1 MADLTSKLADSI
13 KKSMSGFGAGI
24 KGSFMSANP
33 AGFGLAMKGIQ
44 SAMSRQM
51 TMQTRDFAQ
60 RQQDRQFAEEKAN
73 EQNKITSDMLGTL
86 HSIDGTL
93 KKILGSLTSGGD
105 GDDRALAKKAKS
117 LMDDPNKKTMGQIAA
132 GVAAASVY
140 KAAKQWA
147 NFFKGLIDSIKGLIN
162 GLKNIF
168 SGEGALANL
177 IKKLKD
183 LFSEEGALGS
193 LFKKFKD
200 LFAEEGAL
208 GSLFKKFKN
217 LFAEEGALG
226 SLFKKFKD
234 LFAEEGA
241 LGSVFKKFKD
251 LFAEEGALGSVFKKF
266 KDLFAEEGA
275 FGSIIKKFKDL
286 FSEESALGKGIQ
298 KLKALF
304 AEEGALGSV
313 IKKFKDLFAEE
324 GVFGKMIKG
333 FSDLF
338 TEEGALGKGIQKL
351 KALFAEEG
359 VFGKIIKGF
368 SELFTETGF
377 FGKAIQ
383 NFKNLFSAEGYLG
396 KLFTKIG
403 TLAGDAVSLLKG
415 VGPLAEKFPILAK
428 FFKGAFSVF
437 QNTLGKIPG
446 LNVIFFAIDGLFAA
460 FDTEQIRKDL
470 GVQEVTLKERVAAFF
485 GGGAGGFI
493 GGIIDASLWLVD
505 KIFGTTFAEKST
517 KEGGSG
523 TYAEKFTT
531 FLTKVVNEYF
541 TYFSTVVMTYV
552 NLIKG
557 IFTGNFDDFK
567 KSADDLMLIY
577 QDWAVIVLNAFGEL
591 GVGIYNMFGRFSNWV
606 GNKLKSSETIATIY
620 DSVSG
625 AITTIQNAVGKLFYD
640 LGSIVQDAMYSAKSK
655 MAELSE
661 KYLGIK
667 INVDKPADRAAY
679 VEYKAQK
686 FKENYKQTEYV
697 DKKYTPIK
705 NVAGEIRAARQA
717 EKNTA
722 YDVKKAADDK
732 VAAAK
737 NKVDKVDTSSGAFA
751 GGSDSPDYSGQLS
764 NLTSQQTAIAEKIY
778 SGFINAG
785 FSEVQAQ
792 AAVVNAY
799 AESRLNPNASNISAK
814 EASFGLFQLNTK
826 GGVGKG
832 YSPEYL
838 KNVDNN
844 IALIIKEA
852 QGSAG
857 EQFRAANTL
866 GGATSAFAQYVER
879 PANAYQTG
887 QNRAA
892 MATNSASVLTQ
903 FGKGSQPSIAGT
915 AGNVSSNSIV
925 NSPTDAPLGTAADPV
940 IVAEGATDLTQKV
953 EQDKVDAAIKKQPVL
968 SQAQLDEMKAQQ
980 LYREKMDAE
989 NKKYQTERDNLEKQ
1003 FRATLENNIKGQL
1016 TAAIPMGA
1024 TGAAATTNAGGNIA
1038 NKFLSAPME
1047 SLANKLFGKQT
1058 GKGVGAIFTQLAG
1071 SYGNQLISN
1080 VLAPALGMEGGQ
1092 LNRAFNNFASG
1103 NTGMGWS
1110 DLMYGMTGIPTDL
1123 RSALGYETGIDNFS
1137 KGLAQITATPFSP
1150 LFNMGSGGASEAEIA
1165 ATNAG
1170 QIGLNA
1176 AKQKGQIEL
1185 LAAGEAGKSLIA
1197 DVGVAGK
1204 NLVSTVN
1211 NASPYG
1217 SGAASIGSMFGK
1229 LLGGGTQTGGGGYIE
1244 TLNPDTNQW
1253 DAVYAN
1259 QSSGGGDL
1267 GFFGNLGNML
1277 TGGRRGAAG
1286 SIAAGTN
1293 FVSTLGGNFI
1303 GNKLGVKTN
1312 SFGGVLA
1319 QTGINATLRS
1329 LLTTGGPGVME
1340 TLAGLAPG
1348 AFIGKGIANLG
1359 VMVGSSSLGAFGAGM
1374 QGTAGVNG
1382 FQNVANWMS
1391 DPASFTGGTG
1401 GELAGQLGS
1410 VAGVVGNAFAGKAI
1424 TDALSGGYKT
1434 DANGLVNAA
1443 VMIAS
1448 AFPVVGPLIAGVV
1461 GAAVNRMFGH
1471 GAAKLQGIGIQG
1483 TVGASTA
1490 AGGSGTSLE
1499 GYKNM
1504 REAGGTYT
1512 SDRDTKSTFGIPT
1525 DVADALMKDVDANL
1539 AAMKKTTTLLGLTS
1553 SKSFA
1558 DFTQSISLDFKDK
1571 TAEEQQ
1577 KMLTDTLATF
1587 NNGML
1592 NSVFP
1597 MFAAF
1602 AEAGEKPIDVMN
1614 RFAASTTAFDA
1625 SWKMLGYSPIFT
1637 PGYDPGTGTGM
1648 PGDSTFSYGTYN
1660 PALNLGTANIEALRA
1675 AAIAAKPAV
1684 AALYYTTR
1692 TVQTNIGATH
1702 QEGGGMYSSS
1712 RTVADAPLYA
1722 EVRDK
1727 LITNLEAD
1735 QGILAQFKDD
1745 VAKSF
1750 DPTGDSAKGLAIM
1763 AQSQQTYFS
1772 TYYSPEEQRKIAL
1785 QLSKEAIDKLAVDTG
1800 VADSSGI
1807 DETTRIQ
1814 DKLDAY
1820 RLKVE
1825 AAKDAML
1832 LDPTNAVKMKAYT
1845 DLVANSGVYAQNVKG
1860 IISLSKEGKKPTDI
1874 AAKNAGIQ
1882 SDLDALAAK
1891 EQSRGVGSVLSAEAL
1906 ASGTAF
1912 GVDSLGGWTGSPNL
1926 TVPLGGTGSSAIT
1939 AIPISGGTMSTGT
1952 LAKIAMSSG
1961 GDTSGTLFAPSS
1973 YVDNSSVSSTNIIGG
1988 GGDNVRDVAS
1998 HPILGSTERSVS
2010 STYGYQGN
2018 A

>member
-93 KKILGSLTSGGD
+93 KKILGSLTSGGG
-105 GDDRALAKKAKS
+105 GDDSERGAKKAKS
-117 LMDDPNKKTMGQIAA
+117 LIDPNKKTMGQIAA

-147 NFFKGLIDSIKGLIN
+147 NFFKGLIESIKGLIN

-168 SGEGALANL
+168 SGEGAIANL
-177 IKKLKD
+177 FKNIKN
-183 LFSEEGALGS
+183 LFS
-193 LFKKFKD
+193 
-200 LFAEEGAL
+200 EEGAL

-359 VFGKIIKGF
+359 VFGKMIKGF

-415 VGPLAEKFPILAK
+415 VGPLAEKFPMLGT
-428 FFKGAFSVF
+428 FFKGAFAIF
-437 QNTLGKIPG
+437 GRALKIIPG

-460 FDTEQIRKDL
+460 FDTEQIQKDL

-517 KEGGSG
+517 KEGGDG
-523 TYAEKFTT
+523 TYQEKFTT
-531 FLTKVVNEYF
+531 FLTKVVNEFF
-541 TYFSTVVMTYV
+541 TWFTTAISVPF

-577 QDWAVIVLNAFGEL
+577 QDWAIIVLNAFGEL
-591 GVGIYNMFGRFSNWV
+591 GVGIQNMFGRFTNWV

-625 AITTIQNAVGKLFYD
+625 AITAIQNSVGKLFYD
-640 LGSIVQDAMYSAKSK
+640 LGSIVQDAMYSSKMK

-667 INVDKPADRAAY
+667 INVDKPADRAPY

-717 EKNTA
+717 EKNAA

-737 NKVDKVDTSSGAFA
+737 NKVDTSSGAFA

-838 KNVDNN
+838 KDIDNN

-953 EQDKVDAAIKKQPVL
+953 EQDKVDAAIQKQPVL

-1277 TGGRRGAAG
+1277 TGGKKGAAG

-1293 FVSTLGGNFI
+1293 FISTLGGKFI
-1303 GNKLGVKTN
+1303 GNKLGLKTD

-1319 QTGINATLRS
+1319 QTGINTMLKS
-1329 LLTTGGPGVME
+1329 LMTTGGPGMME
-1340 TLAGLAPG
+1340 SLAGLAPG
-1348 AFIGKGIANLG
+1348 AMIGSGL
-1359 VMVGSSSLGAFGAGM
+1359 VSLGSSSMLL
-1374 QGTAGVNG
+1374 
-1382 FQNVANWMS
+1382 
-1391 DPASFTGGTG
+1391 GTG
-1401 GELAGQLGS
+1401 MGSNIAQFGSGMMGSAGTSAGANAMNWISNPTSMISEGSGALAGQLGA
-1410 VAGVVGNAFAGKAI
+1410 VAGAAGAALGGVAI
-1424 TDALSGGYKT
+1424 SHALSGGYKL
-1434 DANGLVNAA
+1434 DGGLATINDIA
-1443 VMIAS
+1443 VAIS
-1448 AFPVVGPLIAGVV
+1448 SVFGPLGMVISGVI

-1471 GAAKLQGIGIQG
+1471 GAAKLQGMGIQG

-1614 RFAASTTAFDA
+1614 RFAASTSAFDA

-1660 PALNLGTANIEALRA
+1660 PALNLGTANIDALRA

-1684 AALYYTTR
+1684 ADLYYTTR

-1727 LITNLEAD
+1727 LITNLNAD
-1735 QGILAQFKDD
+1735 QLILAQFKED

-1807 DETTRIQ
+1807 DETTKIQ

-1874 AAKNAGIQ
+1874 AAINAGIQ

-1912 GVDSLGGWTGSPNL
+1912 GVDSLGGYTVSPNL

-1939 AIPISGGTMSTGT
+1939 AIPISGGTISTGT

-1961 GDTSGTLFAPSS
+1961 GDTSGTLFAPST

-2010 STYGYQGN
+2010 STYGYKGN

>member
-93 KKILGSLTSGGD
+93 KKILVAVTSGGG
-105 GDDRALAKKAKS
+105 GDDSERGAKKLLKNAS
-117 LMDDPNKKTMGQIAA
+117 GGPTLGEVAA
-132 GVAAASVY
+132 GVLAASAY

-147 NFFKGLIDSIKGLIN
+147 DFFRGLINAIKGLVN
-162 GLKNIF
+162 GFKNLFSEEGAIANLFKNIK
-168 SGEGALANL
+168 N
-177 IKKLKD
+177 
-183 LFSEEGALGS
+183 LFSEEGALGNFIKKVKDLFAEEGALGR

-200 LFAEEGAL
+200 LFAEEGI
-208 GSLFKKFKN
+208 
-217 LFAEEGALG
+217 
-226 SLFKKFKD
+226 
-234 LFAEEGA
+234 
-241 LGSVFKKFKD
+241 
-251 LFAEEGALGSVFKKF
+251 
-266 KDLFAEEGA
+266 
-275 FGSIIKKFKDL
+275 FGGIIKKFKDL
-286 FSEESALGKGIQ
+286 FSEESALGKGLQKLKDLFKEEGIFGGIIKKFKDLFSEESALGRGIQ

-304 AEEGALGSV
+304 AEEGIFGGIINKLKG
-313 IKKFKDLFAEE
+313 IFAEE

-359 VFGKIIKGF
+359 VFGKMIKGVG
-368 SELFTETGF
+368 ELFTETGF

-396 KLFTKIG
+396 KLFTAIG
-403 TLAGDAVSLLKG
+403 TVVGDVKSLLTG
-415 VGPLAEKFPILAK
+415 VGPLAESFPAIAK
-428 FFKGAFSVF
+428 FFKSVSGVF
-437 QNTLGKIPG
+437 KFVLEKIPG
-446 LNVIFFAIDGLFAA
+446 LNLIIFAVEGLFSA
-460 FDTEQIRKDL
+460 FDTKQIQKDL
-470 GVQEVTLKERVAAFF
+470 GKQEIGIQERVAAFI
-485 GGGAGGFI
+485 GGGIGSFTGGLL
-493 GGIIDASLWLVD
+493 DAAAWLSD
-505 KIFGTTFAEKST
+505 KIFGSSLQAKSLA
-517 KEGGSG
+517 EGGEGNYQERAS
-523 TYAEKFTT
+523 KLFT
-531 FLTKVVNEYF
+531 K
-541 TYFSTVVMTYV
+541 
-552 NLIKG
+552 I
-557 IFTGNFDDFK
+557 FDDIYTVLGNTF
-567 KSADDLMLIY
+567 MLIGSLFSGDMTEFSARWSDMKLIFE
-577 QDWAVIVLNAFGEL
+577 DWSVTIQNFLGEL
-591 GVGIYNMFGRFSNWV
+591 GAGFINLWGRLGNWI
-606 GNKLKSSETIATIY
+606 GNKLKSSETIGIIY

-625 AITTIQNAVGKLFYD
+625 AITSIQNAVGKLFYD
-640 LGSIVQDAMYSAKSK
+640 LGGIVQDAMYSAKMK

-667 INVDKPADRAAY
+667 INVDKPADRAPY
-679 VEYKAQK
+679 VPYKAQK
-686 FKENYKQTEYV
+686 FSENYKQTEYV
-697 DKKYTPIK
+697 PITHTPIENTAAK
-705 NVAGEIRAARQA
+705 TRAAQQA
-717 EKNTA
+717 VKNTA

-826 GGVGKG
+826 GGVGSG

-838 KNVDNN
+838 KDVDNN

-857 EQFRAANTL
+857 KQFRAANTL

-892 MATNSASVLTQ
+892 MAKNSASVLTQ

-953 EQDKVDAAIKKQPVL
+953 EQDKVDAAIQKQPVL

-1103 NTGMGWS
+1103 NTGRGWS

-1217 SGAASIGSMFGK
+1217 SGDASIGSMFGK
-1229 LLGGGTQTGGGGYIE
+1229 LLGGGTQTGGGGYIKKF
-1244 TLNPDTNQW
+1244 NPDTNQW

-1259 QSSGGGDL
+1259 QSSDGGDL

-1277 TGGRRGAAG
+1277 TGGKKGAAG

-1340 TLAGLAPG
+1340 TLAGLNPA

-1359 VMVGSSSLGAFGAGM
+1359 GMVGSSSLGAFGTGM

-1382 FQNVANWMS
+1382 FQNVADWMS
-1391 DPASFTGGTG
+1391 NPASFTEGLG

-1410 VAGVVGNAFAGKAI
+1410 VAGVVGTAFAGKAI
-1424 TDALSGGYKT
+1424 TDALSGGYTT

-1443 VMIAS
+1443 VMVAS
-1448 AFPVVGPLIAGVV
+1448 QFPVIGPIVAGVV

-1614 RFAASTTAFDA
+1614 RFAASTSAFDA

-1660 PALNLGTANIEALRA
+1660 PALNLGTANIDALRA
-1675 AAIAAKPAV
+1675 AAIASNSAV
-1684 AALYYTTR
+1684 ADLYYTTR
-1692 TVQTNIGATH
+1692 TIQTNIGATH

-1727 LITNLEAD
+1727 LITNLNAD
-1735 QGILAQFKDD
+1735 QTILAKFKDD

-1750 DPTGDSAKGLAIM
+1750 DPTGDSAKGSAIM

-1807 DETTRIQ
+1807 DETTKIQ

-1874 AAKNAGIQ
+1874 AAINAGIQ

-1912 GVDSLGGWTGSPNL
+1912 GVDSLGGYTDSPNL

-1939 AIPISGGTMSTGT
+1939 AIPISGGTISTGT

-1961 GDTSGTLFAPSS
+1961 GDTSGTLFAAPT

>member
-93 KKILGSLTSGGD
+93 KKILGSLTSGGG
-105 GDDRALAKKAKS
+105 GDDPERGAKKLLKNAS
-117 LMDDPNKKTMGQIAA
+117 GKTTLGEVAA
-132 GVAAASVY
+132 GVLAASAY

-147 NFFKGLIDSIKGLIN
+147 DFFRGLINAIKGLVN
-162 GLKNIF
+162 GFKNLFSEEGAIANLFKNIK
-168 SGEGALANL
+168 N
-177 IKKLKD
+177 
-183 LFSEEGALGS
+183 LFSEEGALGNFIKKVKDLFAEEGALGR

-200 LFAEEGAL
+200 LFAEEGI
-208 GSLFKKFKN
+208 
-217 LFAEEGALG
+217 
-226 SLFKKFKD
+226 
-234 LFAEEGA
+234 
-241 LGSVFKKFKD
+241 
-251 LFAEEGALGSVFKKF
+251 
-266 KDLFAEEGA
+266 
-275 FGSIIKKFKDL
+275 FGGIIKKFKDL
-286 FSEESALGKGIQ
+286 FSEESALGKGLQ
-298 KLKALF
+298 KLKDLF
-304 AEEGALGSV
+304 KEEGIFGGI
-313 IKKFKDLFAEE
+313 IKKFKDLFSEE
-324 GVFGKMIKG
+324 
-333 FSDLF
+333 S
-338 TEEGALGKGIQKL
+338 ALGRGIQKL

-359 VFGKIIKGF
+359 IFGGIINKLKGIF
-368 SELFTETGF
+368 AEEGALSRGINSIKALFAEEGF
-377 FGKAIQ
+377 FGSAVKKFKDLFSEAGFFGSAIKK
-383 NFKNLFSAEGYLG
+383 FKDLFSAESSLG
-396 KLFTKIG
+396 KLFTAIG
-403 TLAGDAVSLLKG
+403 TVVGDVKSLLTG
-415 VGPLAEKFPILAK
+415 VGPLAESFPAIAK
-428 FFKGAFSVF
+428 FFKGVSGVF
-437 QNTLGKIPG
+437 KFVLEKIPG
-446 LNVIFFAIDGLFAA
+446 LNLIIFAVEGLFSA
-460 FDTEQIRKDL
+460 FDTKQIQKDL
-470 GVQEVTLKERVAAFF
+470 GKQEIGIQERVAAFV
-485 GGGAGGFI
+485 GGGIGSFAGGLL
-493 GGIIDASLWLVD
+493 DAAAWLSD
-505 KIFGTTFAEKST
+505 KIFGSALQAKSLA
-517 KEGGSG
+517 EGGEGNYQERAS
-523 TYAEKFTT
+523 KLFT
-531 FLTKVVNEYF
+531 K
-541 TYFSTVVMTYV
+541 
-552 NLIKG
+552 I
-557 IFTGNFDDFK
+557 FDDIYTVLGDTF
-567 KSADDLMLIY
+567 MLIGSLFSGDMTEFSARWSDMKLIFE
-577 QDWAVIVLNAFGEL
+577 DWSVTIQNFFGEL
-591 GVGIYNMFGRFSNWV
+591 GVGFKNLWGRLGNWI
-606 GNKLKSSETIATIY
+606 GNKFKSSDTLGIIY
-620 DSVSG
+620 DSVSNV
-625 AITTIQNAVGKLFYD
+625 ITNIQNFVGKLFYD
-640 LGSIVQDAMYSAKSK
+640 IGSIVDDALYSAKKSI
-655 MAELSE
+655 AEQAA
-661 KYLGIK
+661 KIGIT
-667 INVDKPADRAAY
+667 INVEPQKAKAAFTPL
-679 VEYKAQK
+679 VAQK

-697 DKKYTPIK
+697 PLTYTPIENTAAK
-705 NVAGEIRAARQA
+705 TRAAQQA
-717 EKNTA
+717 VKNTA

-826 GGVGKG
+826 GGVGSG

-838 KNVDNN
+838 KDVDNN

-857 EQFRAANTL
+857 KQFRAANTL

-953 EQDKVDAAIKKQPVL
+953 EQDKVDAAIQKQPVL

-1217 SGAASIGSMFGK
+1217 SGDASIGSMFGK
-1229 LLGGGTQTGGGGYIE
+1229 LLGGGTQTGRGGYIE
-1244 TLNPDTNQW
+1244 TFNPDTNKW

-1277 TGGRRGAAG
+1277 TGGKKGAAG

-1293 FVSTLGGNFI
+1293 FISTLGGKFI
-1303 GNKLGVKTN
+1303 GNKLGLKTD

-1319 QTGINATLRS
+1319 QTGINTMLKS
-1329 LLTTGGPGVME
+1329 LMTTGGPGMME
-1340 TLAGLAPG
+1340 SLAGLAPG
-1348 AFIGKGIANLG
+1348 AMIGSGL
-1359 VMVGSSSLGAFGAGM
+1359 VSLGSSSMLL
-1374 QGTAGVNG
+1374 
-1382 FQNVANWMS
+1382 
-1391 DPASFTGGTG
+1391 GTG
-1401 GELAGQLGS
+1401 MGSNIAQFGSGMMGSAGTSAGANAMNWISNPTSMISEGSGALAGQLGA
-1410 VAGVVGNAFAGKAI
+1410 VAGAAGAALGGVAI
-1424 TDALSGGYKT
+1424 SHALSGGYKL
-1434 DANGLVNAA
+1434 DGGLATINDIA
-1443 VMIAS
+1443 VAIS
-1448 AFPVVGPLIAGVV
+1448 SVFGPLGMVISGVI

-1471 GAAKLQGIGIQG
+1471 GAAKLQGMGIQG

-1539 AAMKKTTTLLGLTS
+1539 AAMKSATTLLGLTS
-1553 SKSFA
+1553 NKNFA

-1577 KMLTDTLATF
+1577 KMLTDTLTTF

-1592 NSVFP
+1592 ESVFP
-1597 MFAAF
+1597 MFADF
-1602 AEAGEKPIDVMN
+1602 AKAGEKPIDVMN

-1660 PALNLGTANIEALRA
+1660 PALNLGTVDIDALRA
-1675 AAIAAKPAV
+1675 AAIALNPAI
-1684 AALYYTTR
+1684 ADKYYTTR

-1727 LITNLEAD
+1727 LITNLNED
-1735 QGILAQFKDD
+1735 KTILAKFKDD
-1745 VAKSF
+1745 VAASF

-1807 DETTRIQ
+1807 DETTKIQ

-1874 AAKNAGIQ
+1874 AAINAGIQ

-1912 GVDSLGGWTGSPNL
+1912 GVDSLGGYTDSPNL

-1939 AIPISGGTMSTGT
+1939 AIPISGGTISTGT

-1961 GDTSGTLFAPSS
+1961 GDTSGTLFAPST